1 VTETGKRKNTLE
13 KKSIVISVF
22 GRQFPARVD
31 AEEAAVIQR
40 AAQSINAKIK
50 AFKAEYK
57 TQDDLDIAIMCCL
70 DIMTEHMT
78 HEAQSRKQAQ
88 AVSQQLSHLEETLDK
103 TLDLTQEA

>member
-1 VTETGKRKNTLE
+1 ME
-13 KKSIVISVF
+13 KQSIVVTVF

-31 AEEAAVIQR
+31 SDEAAVIQK

-70 DIMTEHMT
+70 DIMTEHLGN
-78 HEAQSRKQAQ
+78 QAQ
-88 AVSQQLSHLEETLDK
+88 ARQKAQTASQGLSLLEEKLDATLGR
-103 TLDLTQEA
+103 LQRS